1 MRLPLVVGHVMARLA
16 FLPLVTTE
24 MVGHLYGVC
33 SCVSSGGNRG
43 FGDTE

>member
-1 MRLPLVVGHVMARLA
+1 MRLPLVVGHVMARLT

-24 MVGHLYGVC
+24 MVAHLYRVC
-33 SCVSSGGNRG
+33 SCVSTGGNRG